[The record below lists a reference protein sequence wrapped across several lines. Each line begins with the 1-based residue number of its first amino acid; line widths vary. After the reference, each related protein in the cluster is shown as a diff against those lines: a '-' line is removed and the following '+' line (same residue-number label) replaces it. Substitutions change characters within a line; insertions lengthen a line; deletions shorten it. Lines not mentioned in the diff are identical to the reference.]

1 MLTILDLCVFAV
13 VRYALKDLWESER
26 EYIKDMA
33 FALDNYLKIFDGD
46 LPKELQGHK
55 DIIFAN
61 YPDVHKFH
69 DG

>member
-1 MLTILDLCVFAV
+1 MIIF
-13 VRYALKDLWESER
+13 RYALKDLWESER

-33 FALDNYLKIFDGD
+33 FALDNYYKVFDGE
-46 LPKELQGHK
+46 LPQELQGHK

-61 YPDVHKFH
+61 FPDVHKFH